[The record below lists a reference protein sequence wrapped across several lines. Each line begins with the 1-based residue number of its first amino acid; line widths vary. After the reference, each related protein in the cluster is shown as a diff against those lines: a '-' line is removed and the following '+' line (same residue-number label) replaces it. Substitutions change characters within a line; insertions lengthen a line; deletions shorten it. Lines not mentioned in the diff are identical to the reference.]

1 MCNIFYLGIL
11 VTLIKREITMATLTK
26 KDLLEAIEDIPMDA
40 EITQLIC
47 LLQHPVKKVVYDEL
61 HKTIVI
67 C

>member
-1 MCNIFYLGIL
+1 MTLEEFY
-11 VTLIKREITMATLTK
+11 KAT
-26 KDLLEAIEDIPMDA
+26 EDMPMDA

>member
-1 MCNIFYLGIL
+1 MTLEEFY
-11 VTLIKREITMATLTK
+11 KATEGMP
-26 KDLLEAIEDIPMDA
+26 KDAK
-40 EITQLIC
+40 ITQLIR

>member
-1 MCNIFYLGIL
+1 M
-11 VTLIKREITMATLTK
+11 TK
-26 KDLLEAIEDIPMDA
+26 KDLLEAIKDMPEDA
-40 EITQLIC
+40 KITQLIR